1 MSYAIHFGALSK
13 SVEEQLKDQGY
24 TLGDSA
30 SYINDA
36 ARYGAYLHFYGFV
49 TDAEFSKINERIM
62 KHINKNVKVV
72 E

>member
-1 MSYAIHFGALSK
+1 MSYISHFGALSE
-13 SVEEQLKDQGY
+13 SIEEQLNRQGY
-24 TLGDSA
+24 TLGDS
-30 SYINDA
+30 SCYINDA
-36 ARYGAYLHFYGFV
+36 ARYGAYLHVYGFV

>member
-1 MSYAIHFGALSK
+1 MDYAIHFGALSE
-13 SVEEQLKDQGY
+13 SVEEQLKEQGY

-36 ARYGAYLHFYGFV
+36 ARYGTYLYVYGFV
-49 TDAEFSKINERIM
+49 TDAEFRKINSRIM
-62 KHINKNVKVV
+62 KHIKKNVKVV